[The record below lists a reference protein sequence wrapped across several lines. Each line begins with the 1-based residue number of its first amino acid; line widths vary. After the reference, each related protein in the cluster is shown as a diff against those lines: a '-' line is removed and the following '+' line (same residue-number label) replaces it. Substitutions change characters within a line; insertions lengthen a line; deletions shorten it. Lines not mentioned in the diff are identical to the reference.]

1 MPDRT
6 AARTRQAPVADR
18 PEAIRNVALVGCSAA
33 GKTTLAESL
42 ALASGAI
49 GRAGKVTDGTTVS
62 DHDEIEQ
69 RHRRSVQLAVLP
81 VEWNGLRINLIDT
94 PGHPDFD
101 AEVRAG
107 LHAADAAVFVVSA
120 ADPIT
125 AATRALWRECE
136 DESIP
141 RAIAVTKL
149 DIARHSYD
157 DMLEQC
163 HDAFG
168 LGPDT
173 VRALFYPVFDDARP
187 IGSMGL
193 LTGRSYGEP
202 GECPVSRE
210 ARESLVEAISGQ
222 DDTLMER
229 FVAGEQLDPQS
240 LQDGLTREILSCAM
254 HPTLPV
260 TDTGV
265 GAVELLELITWGFPD
280 PTHRLRGA
288 PECDPD
294 GPLAAQI
301 VRVTGD
307 AYVGRISLVRVY
319 AGTLRPDTTVVLTGG
334 ERDGR
339 ERIPALTSP
348 FGVQQSPAAEAVAG
362 DIVCVGKL
370 ATAQAGDVLHD
381 PGSPV
386 DLPMWPVP
394 TPLLPIAIE
403 ARSRSDDD
411 KLSQALARL
420 AAEDPAVR
428 VEQNPDTHQVVLWCT
443 GEAHAE
449 LVVDRLRNRYGVQ
462 VDVVRHRVALRETFA
477 APATGHGRLVKQSG
491 GHGQYAVC
499 DLEIE
504 PLPAGSGVVFDERVV
519 GGAVPRQFIPSV
531 EKGVRAQTA
540 KGVVTENPMVD
551 VRVTLVDGK
560 AHSVDSSDAAFQA
573 AAGLALRDAA
583 SHTETRMLEPVAA
596 VRVIVPEEHLGAV
609 LGDLSSRRGRVLG
622 TEAPEPGV
630 ALLRAEVPEVE
641 LNRYPVELR
650 AITQGTGDFARM
662 YLRHEPMPAA
672 LAAAYLDGADAHA

>member
-1 MPDRT
+1 
-6 AARTRQAPVADR
+6 
-18 PEAIRNVALVGCSAA
+18 
-33 GKTTLAESL
+33 
-42 ALASGAI
+42 
-49 GRAGKVTDGTTVS
+49 
-62 DHDEIEQ
+62 
-69 RHRRSVQLAVLP
+69 
-81 VEWNGLRINLIDT
+81 
-94 PGHPDFD
+94 
-101 AEVRAG
+101 
-107 LHAADAAVFVVSA
+107 
-120 ADPIT
+120 
-125 AATRALWRECE
+125 
-136 DESIP
+136 
-141 RAIAVTKL
+141 
-149 DIARHSYD
+149 
-157 DMLEQC
+157 
-163 HDAFG
+163 
-168 LGPDT
+168 
-173 VRALFYPVFDDARP
+173 
-187 IGSMGL
+187 
-193 LTGRSYGEP
+193 
-202 GECPVSRE
+202 
-210 ARESLVEAISGQ
+210 
-222 DDTLMER
+222 
-229 FVAGEQLDPQS
+229 
-240 LQDGLTREILSCAM
+240 
-254 HPTLPV
+254 
-260 TDTGV
+260 
-265 GAVELLELITWGFPD
+265 
-280 PTHRLRGA
+280 
-288 PECDPD
+288 
-294 GPLAAQI
+294 
-301 VRVTGD
+301 
-307 AYVGRISLVRVY
+307 
-319 AGTLRPDTTVVLTGG
+319 
-334 ERDGR
+334 
-339 ERIPALTSP
+339 
-348 FGVQQSPAAEAVAG
+348 VQQSPAAEAVAG